1 MICHMLPEVSSI
13 KLLII
18 DYFPGRDSI
27 SNISKIING
36 TRQVTYFFGPT
47 FYGQLLG
54 ISNQGL
60 F

>member
-1 MICHMLPEVSSI
+1 MSHDPQSELNQVINHRLFSR
-13 KLLII
+13 KRFNQQ
-18 DYFPGRDSI
+18 Y
-27 SNISKIING
+27 SKIING

>member
-1 MICHMLPEVSSI
+1 MSHDPRSELNQVINHRLFSR
-13 KLLII
+13 KRFNQQ
-18 DYFPGRDSI
+18 YFQ
-27 SNISKIING
+27 IING